1 MAPAIWGKWCKDICS
16 LYTQRLQ
23 CIFCSDTLL
32 NTEWWGCYIFPSQ
45 FLSTPSFSFFFSYLS
60 LSSYRY
66 STPAS
71 KNLSK
76 TFPVISCG
84 VSFSRSS
91 FSYLDFGRDLGKIIK
106 RLLETEGYTVLF
118 RRLGSRVI
126 FLPAFSFS
134 KNWSWNHYP
143 LSASDQLNCGHHTLR
158 HREFFFAALSV
169 QAFLTACQ
177 IFCFP

>member
-1 MAPAIWGKWCKDICS
+1 MQGH
-16 LYTQRLQ
+16 L
-23 CIFCSDTLL
+23 
-32 NTEWWGCYIFPSQ
+32 
-45 FLSTPSFSFFFSYLS
+45 LS
-60 LSSYRY
+60 LHPEAPVHFPLWHTTQHRVMGLLYFSKSISLNSFLFLFLQLPVTDPSYRY

-91 FSYLDFGRDLGKIIK
+91 FSYLDFGWDLGKIIK